1 MNDCFVF
8 REQPQNSLSFLSP
21 RALVSILRLAPL
33 QVCEAQP
40 LGRSLTRI
48 PIQEVH
54 LLSCFSSHSSVEE
67 LKAESTTLLAEK
79 LQQVLIIV
87 CWSVPHHDDDRHV
100 FRLSTSC

>member
-40 LGRSLTRI
+40 LGHSLTKN
-48 PIQEVH
+48 PFQEVH

-87 CWSVPHHDDDRHV
+87 CQCVPHHDDDRHV